1 MLFSWHLNG
10 NSMGVY
16 GKIIYKWRD
25 SIRNSGFTRLLV
37 ETLKMLI
44 SSTVTSISEN
54 RRYTCINHYNPSKT
68 GQRQDDLP
76 GKIYK
81 KTKSNHLVTSHMI
94 GDLLV
99 APSFMVASHLQ
110 IAELTTYPT
119 LLASEKLGNTT
130 DVMSYLHKWSILGYA
145 TTRLD

>member
-1 MLFSWHLNG
+1 
-10 NSMGVY
+10 
-16 GKIIYKWRD
+16 
-25 SIRNSGFTRLLV
+25 
-37 ETLKMLI
+37 
-44 SSTVTSISEN
+44 
-54 RRYTCINHYNPSKT
+54 
-68 GQRQDDLP
+68 
-76 GKIYK
+76 
-81 KTKSNHLVTSHMI
+81 MI

-99 APSFMVASHLQ
+99 APSFMVANHLQ